1 MNSVFEILFAISLT
15 FILYTYLGYPL
26 FLFFLVKM
34 KRLIRG
40 KVQIL
45 SGELPSMTLIVA
57 CYNEKDILGEKVEN
71 TLALKYPEGKLEIIF
86 VTDGSDDGSE
96 VFLAQFPQ
104 IKVFHSPERKGK
116 NAAINRVMP
125 EVRSEVVTFCDAN
138 TTLNEE
144 ALLLLGRHF
153 LDEKVGAVAGEK
165 RVKAKAGDGAASS
178 GEGAYWKYES
188 QLKKWDSE
196 LYTVVGAAGELFSVR
211 TSLYETVPEGI
222 IIEDFYISLSI
233 AQKGYLVR
241 YEPDAYAEE
250 SGSASME
257 EERKRKVRIAAGGL
271 QAVWLLRSLF
281 NVFRYGWLSFQF
293 TSHRAFR
300 WTVAPLALLIV
311 FVSNVYLA
319 VVGGIVFQILLAG
332 QLFFYLLAF
341 AGHLQRDQATK
352 TKIFL
357 LPYYFTFMHLS
368 VFQGAWRLIK
378 GSQSAV
384 WEKAKRAG

>member
-1 MNSVFEILFAISLT
+1 M
-15 FILYTYLGYPL
+15 LYTYLFYPAIL
-26 FLFFLVKM
+26 GAFVKI
-34 KRLIRG
+34 KRAIKGGSRALE
-40 KVQIL
+40 
-45 SGELPSMTLIVA
+45 GELPSMTLIVA

-96 VFLAQFPQ
+96 VFLEQFPQ

-352 TKIFL
+352 NKIFL

-368 VFQGAWRLIK
+368 VFQGALRLIK